1 MRTLVTLTLFAL
13 RLLALWFLSINA
25 LGFLWFLGQHG
36 FMTLVYLLATS
47 LAFVTFALMPRRLM
61 LRAPYRRIVLNLSG
75 VVLFVTFHQI
85 YGDLTLINGADYP
98 AAQMRL
104 LACVIFVSMFLEAL
118 YFPREV
124 QSA

>member
-36 FMTLVYLLATS
+36 FMTLVYFFATS
-47 LAFVTFALMPRRLM
+47 LAFVAFAFMPRRLM
-61 LRAPYRRIVLNLSG
+61 LYAPYRHIVLNLS
-75 VVLFVTFHQI
+75 VVATFVTFHQI

-104 LACVIFVSMFLEAL
+104 LECVIFIAMFFETL
-118 YFPREV
+118 YLPREV